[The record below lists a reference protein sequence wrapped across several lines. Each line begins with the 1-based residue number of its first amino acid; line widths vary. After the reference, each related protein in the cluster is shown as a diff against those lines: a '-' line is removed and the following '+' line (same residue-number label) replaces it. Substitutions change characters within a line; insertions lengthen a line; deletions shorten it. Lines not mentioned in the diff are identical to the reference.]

1 MKIKQFVLSAF
12 LFIGNTFYASDMLG
26 LLSQVIVSGGSTSFS
41 NAPYFFSKATYTNG
55 GLTIS
60 FPSGLFPQDP
70 YVFIF
75 LHYTG
80 NLGFISR
87 YTYSAYNKSV
97 SGVTI
102 KVYDALGLEIGS
114 NLVDV
119 YIFAAS
125 QDPNGESIL
134 VN

>member
-1 MKIKQFVLSAF
+1 MKKFLSMFF
-12 LFIGNTFYASDMLG
+12 LLMSNMVYASDMLG
-26 LLSQVIVSGGSTSFS
+26 LLPQVIINGGSTSYS